1 MGVQALPERTLRR
14 AQLPYPGRRP
24 GLWRRDPAR
33 IVRDVPRPLGDIWQL
48 RGRVARARQGVLGRM
63 APAALPEPEAAVV
76 LLLAALGSPE
86 ELAQRTLR
94 LTHALVRLLG
104 YREVRERLERA
115 AKRGQIAGVPTRLQ
129 LLFGGLDMLRF
140 LFEPGAAH
148 SDAARGIS
156 PRLHRWL
163 RLVGDPVS
171 WLDPGGLTSSCDEV
185 VEHLLSDYH
194 LNPVYDLQL
203 LSTFE
208 AGLDRLEREASQVL
222 DGNHPR
228 QARLSVRIPEPS
240 YYGGLA
246 AYVRAVRKDPGTP
259 VPVIRDPGGG
269 GNNVAS
275 MDAAARASF
284 VAAAAQLSELWGFLD
299 YCHALPRAPLQLLL
313 RLRRV
318 QRFADASV
326 RVPCADS

>member
-1 MGVQALPERTLRR
+1 M
-14 AQLPYPGRRP
+14 
-24 GLWRRDPAR
+24 WRRDLAR
-33 IVRDVPRPLGDIWQL
+33 IVRDVPRPLGNIWQL
-48 RGRVARARQGVLGRM
+48 PGRVARARQGVLGRM
-63 APAALPEPEAAVV
+63 APTATPEPESDAV
-76 LLLAALGSPE
+76 LLLAALGGPE

-104 YREVRERLERA
+104 YRAVHERLERA
-115 AKRGQIAGVPTRLQ
+115 AARGQIAGVPTRLQ
-129 LLFGGLDMLRF
+129 LVFGGLDMLRF
-140 LFEPGAAH
+140 LFEPGSAQ

-156 PRLHRWL
+156 RGLHRWL

-194 LNPVYDLQL
+194 FNPVYDLQL

-208 AGLDRLEREASQVL
+208 AGLDRLEHEALRVL
-222 DGNHPR
+222 QGTHPQ
-228 QARLSVRIPEPS
+228 QARLSSRIPEPS
-240 YYGGLA
+240 YYRGLA
-246 AYVRAVRKDPGTP
+246 DYVRDARHDANTP
-259 VPVIRDPGGG
+259 IPVIRDARGG

-284 VAAAAQLSELWGFLD
+284 QAAGAQLGELWGFLD
-299 YCHALPRAPLQLLL
+299 YCHGLPRQPLQLLV

-318 QRFADASV
+318 QSFLDAAQAS
-326 RVPCADS
+326 RPELR